1 MRCEACDAQLKPGE
15 GRWNKE
21 KGEHESL
28 CRKCLILVGLIKVPQ
43 LEDTNK
49 DENASLVVPIRVPKR
64 LRE

>member
-28 CRKCLILVGLIKVPQ
+28 CRKCLIIVGLIGVPK
-43 LEDTNK
+43 LEEPEK
-49 DENASLVVPIRVPKR
+49 DYLSLVTPTLVPKR